1 MSSVTA
7 DSTAWWAESVA
18 VVAARVRTDVEH
30 GLTDG
35 EAVLRLERDGANE
48 IVERPPPAAGRCAR
62 LRRHRGPEGH
72 RRDPCDRRPERA
84 ARLHPGAQ
92 SRKSDPCAARSRGA

>member
-48 IVERPPPAAGRCAR
+48 IVERPPPAAW
-62 LRRHRGPEGH
+62 
-72 RRDPCDRRPERA
+72 RA
-84 ARLHPGAQ
+84 LVSQFTGAVILVLLG
-92 SRKSDPCAARSRGA
+92 AALVSAAIGDLKDTVVILAIVVLNALL